1 MSLAQLNETTGL
13 PASLHME
20 VACLGAMLLDA
31 VARND
36 ATAKLVPDDFS
47 IDSHRRVYKAMV
59 DMSERGDAID
69 TSTVQ
74 EELAKRHEIDSIG
87 GPAYLA
93 YLTEGIPRDFNIE
106 SYVRA
111 IKDKSLLRQLFSIFQ
126 DASNR
131 ASDHSEDA
139 ITVLSDIEARLA
151 EVSQTAITG
160 GFVTVGEI
168 MAEQRSVDD
177 FLSGG
182 QQIGTIATGFAVDR
196 LTNYFKPEELIIVAA
211 RPSMGKTAWAL
222 NIASNNVIR
231 YRKNVGILT
240 LEMSKEALLRRMVQS
255 ESRIPKQRFVTNSLS
270 QEERRAAN
278 HALERLMDSGLYIDD
293 KPFTTM
299 QEIRAKSRRLKQAH
313 DLDFLIIDYLGLI
326 EPPARS
332 ENRTQEVSAM
342 SRGLKGLAKELG
354 IPVMALAQLNRKCE
368 ERSDKRPMLSDL
380 RDSGSIEQDA
390 DVVAFIY
397 REEVYSPENI
407 EVRGLAEINLAKN
420 RDGAIGKTDLRYFGN
435 ITRFED
441 CAHPNE
447 EAQYA

>member
-1 MSLAQLNETTGL
+1 MPQLIETSGL
-13 PASLHME
+13 PASVHTE
-20 VACLGAMLLDA
+20 IACLGAMLVDA

-36 ATAKLVPDDFS
+36 ATTKLVPDDFS
-47 IDSHRRVYKAMV
+47 LSSHSRIYKAMV
-59 DMSERGDAID
+59 DMMERGDAIEL
-69 TSTVQ
+69 TTVVA
-74 EELAKRHEIDSIG
+74 ELTKRRELDSIG

-93 YLTEGIPRDFNIE
+93 SLTEGIPRDFSIE
-106 SYVRA
+106 AYVQ
-111 IKDKSLLRQLFSIFQ
+111 IVKDKSLLRQLFSIFQ

-131 ASDHSEDA
+131 TCDQSEDA

-151 EVSQTAITG
+151 EVSQTAVTG

-168 MAEQRSVDD
+168 MAEQKSVDE

-182 QQIGTIATGFAVDR
+182 QQVGTIATGFAVDR

-222 NIASNNVIR
+222 NIASNNAIR

-240 LEMSKEALLRRMVQS
+240 LEMSREALLRRMVQS
-255 ESRIPKQRFVTNSLS
+255 ESRIPKQRFVTNSLGA
-270 QEERRAAN
+270 EERRAAN
-278 HALERLMDSGLYIDD
+278 HALESLMDSGLFIDD

-313 DLDFLIIDYLGLI
+313 NLDLLIIDYLGLI

-368 ERSDKRPMLSDL
+368 ERSDKRPMLADL

-397 REEVYSPENI
+397 REEVYSPENT
-407 EVRGLAEINLAKN
+407 EVRGMAEINLAKN
-420 RDGAIGKTDLRYFGN
+420 RDGAIGKTDLRYFGA

-441 CAHPNE
+441 CAHPSE